1 MKKTISTL
9 LIAGLS
15 VFAFSA
21 SAQKLAHINLD
32 SLLRSMPESDSARKV
47 GQQHYQMLES
57 EVESMQ
63 KEYQSKVQDYQ
74 AHQASYTELIKNTK
88 QQEIQDMGQRIQA
101 FQGSAQQDLQ
111 RFNDS
116 ITKPIITKAK
126 KAINDVAKEHHYT
139 YVFDTSSGV
148 VIYSSD
154 DSEDIFGLVADRL
167 GIKGSAKKSSK

>member
-1 MKKTISTL
+1 MKKTISIF

-47 GQQHYQMLES
+47 GQAHYQELES

-63 KEYQSKVQDYQ
+63 KEYQTKVQDYQ
-74 AHQASYTELIKNTK
+74 AHEKTYTDLIKNTK
-88 QQEIQDMGQRIQA
+88 QQEIQEMGQRIQA
-101 FQGSAQQDLQ
+101 FQGSAQTDLQ

-116 ITKPIITKAK
+116 ITSPIIKRAKNAVKA
-126 KAINDVAKEHHYT
+126 VATEHHYN

-148 VIYSSD
+148 VLY
-154 DSEDIFGLVADRL
+154 SEDTDDIFALVADKL
-167 GIKGSAKKSSK
+167 GIKPKKK

>member
-9 LIAGLS
+9 VIAGFS
-15 VFAFSA
+15 VFAFTA

-32 SLLRSMPESDSARKV
+32 SLLRSMPESDTARKV
-47 GQQHYQMLES
+47 GQGHYQMLES

-63 KEYQSKVQDYQ
+63 KEYQEKVQDYQ
-74 AHQASYTELIKNTK
+74 AHEKTYTDLIKSTK

-101 FQGSAQQDLQ
+101 FNTSAQQDLQ
-111 RFNDS
+111 KFNDS

-126 KAINDVAKEHHYT
+126 TAITAVAKEHDYT

-148 VIYSSD
+148 VLYSKDSD
-154 DSEDIFGLVADRL
+154 DIFALVADKL
-167 GIKGSAKKSSK
+167 GIKSVAKKSGK

>member
-47 GQQHYQMLES
+47 GQNHYQMLEG

-63 KEYQSKVQDYQ
+63 KEYQQKYQDYQ
-74 AHQASYTELIKNTK
+74 ANQAKYTEIIKNEK
-88 QQEIQDMGQRIQA
+88 QKEIQDMGQRIQE
-101 FQGSAQQDLQ
+101 FQSSAQSDLQ

-116 ITKPIITKAK
+116 ITRPIIAKAK
-126 KAINDVAKEHHYT
+126 KAVNEVAKEHQYK
-139 YVFDTSSGV
+139 YVFDTSS
-148 VIYSSD
+148 
-154 DSEDIFGLVADRL
+154 
-167 GIKGSAKKSSK
+167 

>member
-9 LIAGLS
+9 VIAGFS
-15 VFAFSA
+15 IFAFSA

-47 GQQHYQMLES
+47 GQGHYQMLES

-63 KEYQSKVQDYQ
+63 KEYQEKVQDYQ
-74 AHQASYTELIKNTK
+74 AHQSTYTELIKNTK

-101 FQGSAQQDLQ
+101 FQTSAQSDLQ

-126 KAINDVAKEHHYT
+126 SAVTSVAKEHNYN

-148 VIYSSD
+148 VLYSENSD
-154 DSEDIFGLVADRL
+154 DIYDMV
-167 GIKGSAKKSSK
+167 AKKLGLKSVAKKQ

>member
-1 MKKTISTL
+1 MKKTIIT
-9 LIAGLS
+9 LIAGFS
-15 VFAFSA
+15 MFAFSA

-47 GQQHYQMLES
+47 GQAHYQMLES

-101 FQGSAQQDLQ
+101 FQSSAQADLQ

-126 KAINDVAKEHHYT
+126 SAIKAVASEHHYT

-148 VIYSSD
+148 VLYSEDSDDIYS
-154 DSEDIFGLVADRL
+154 LVAERL
-167 GIKGSAKKSSK
+167 GIKSSAKKSSK

>member
-15 VFAFSA
+15 IFAFTT

-32 SLLRSMPESDSARKV
+32 SLLRSMPESDSARRT
-47 GQQHYQMLES
+47 GQGHYQMLES

-63 KEYQSKVQDYQ
+63 KEYQAKVQDYQ
-74 AHQASYTELIKNTK
+74 AHEKTYTDLIKSTK

-101 FQGSAQQDLQ
+101 FQTSAQQDLQ
-111 RFNDS
+111 KFNDS
-116 ITKPIITKAK
+116 ITRPIIVKAK
-126 KAINDVAKEHHYT
+126 NAVNAVAKQHNYT

-148 VIYSSD
+148 VIYSEPSD
-154 DSEDIFGLVADRL
+154 DIYALVAEKL
-167 GIKGSAKKSSK
+167 GIKPSARKSK

>member
-9 LIAGLS
+9 VIAGFS

-47 GQQHYQMLES
+47 GQTHYQMLEG
-57 EVESMQ
+57 EVESMN
-63 KEYQSKVQDYQ
+63 KEYQAKVQDYQ
-74 AHQASYTELIKNTK
+74 AHEASYTELIKKTK

-101 FQGSAQQDLQ
+101 FQGSAQTDLQ
-111 RFNDS
+111 KFNDS
-116 ITKPIITKAK
+116 ITSPIIKKAK
-126 KAINDVAKEHHYT
+126 KAIKEVAAEHHYN

-148 VIYSSD
+148 VLYSEESD
-154 DSEDIFGLVADRL
+154 DIYALVAERV
-167 GIKGSAKKSSK
+167 GAKASMKKGNK

>member
-21 SAQKLAHINLD
+21 SAQKFAHINLD

-47 GQQHYQMLES
+47 GQAHYQMLEA
-57 EVESMQ
+57 EVESMN
-63 KEYQSKVQDYQ
+63 KEYQQKAEDYK
-74 AHQASYTELIKNTK
+74 AHEKTYTDLIKSTK
-88 QQEIQDMGQRIQA
+88 QQEIQDIGQRIQA

-116 ITKPIITKAK
+116 ITKPIISKAK
-126 KAINDVAKEHHYT
+126 NAINSVAKEHHYN
-139 YVFDTSSGV
+139 YVLDTSSGV
-148 VIYSSD
+148 VLYSEDSD
-154 DSEDIFGLVADRL
+154 DIFAMVADKL
-167 GIKGSAKKSSK
+167 GIKPKKK

>member
-9 LIAGLS
+9 IIAGFS

-47 GQQHYQMLES
+47 GQGHYQMLES

-63 KEYQSKVQDYQ
+63 KEYQEKVQDYQ
-74 AHQASYTELIKNTK
+74 AHEKTYTDLIKSTK

-111 RFNDS
+111 KFNDS

-126 KAINDVAKEHHYT
+126 NAVNFVAKEHHYN

-148 VIYSSD
+148 VLYSEESD
-154 DSEDIFGLVADRL
+154 DIYALVAEKL
-167 GIKGSAKKSSK
+167 GVSASARKSSK

>member
-47 GQQHYQMLES
+47 GQAHYQMLES

-63 KEYQSKVQDYQ
+63 KEYQTKLQDYQ
-74 AHQASYTELIKNTK
+74 QHQASYTELIKNTK
-88 QQEIQDMGQRIQA
+88 QQELQDMGQRIQT
-101 FQGSAQQDLQ
+101 FQSSAQSDLQ

-116 ITKPIITKAK
+116 ITRPIYTKAK
-126 KAINDVAKEHHYT
+126 KAVTEVAKEHQYK

-148 VIYSSD
+148 VIYSED
-154 DSEDIFGLVADRL
+154 TDDIFALVAEKL
-167 GIKGSAKKSSK
+167 GIKPSAKKAGK

>member
-32 SLLRSMPESDSARKV
+32 SLLRSMPESDTARKV
-47 GQQHYQMLES
+47 GQAHYQMLES

-63 KEYQSKVQDYQ
+63 KEYQEKVQDYQ
-74 AHQASYTELIKNTK
+74 AHEKTYTDLIKSTK
-88 QQEIQDMGQRIQA
+88 QQEITDIGQRIQA
-101 FQGSAQQDLQ
+101 FQSSAQQDLQ
-111 RFNDS
+111 KFNDS

-126 KAINDVAKEHHYT
+126 DAVNAVAKEHDYS

-148 VIYSSD
+148 VLYCKDGDDIY
-154 DSEDIFGLVADRL
+154 GLVADRL
-167 GIKGSAKKSSK
+167 GLKPKKSSK